1 MWVRVP
7 SPAPEEVINLLNKE
21 KKTKELLSDIAKLE
35 KKYEDKIAVVIV
47 SALRKSEKTIEESD
61 LIAIWDEAENKIIDL
76 IYESLERVYRLILN
90 FIKGVYPKAKIS
102 KRIDIKSLTWQEDGK
117 TIEDR
122 VKLYCDYAHE
132 VLKTDKNISI
142 LRNRLIHNFIRIIE
156 TEDIVV
162 LNQVLRRVAEDYPY
176 VQISNGS
183 CECCNSGGIELVKN
197 VSKWPPFHP
206 ICKCVAIPLTEEEY
220 KKIKE

>member
-1 MWVRVP
+1 M
-7 SPAPEEVINLLNKE
+7 LNKE

-61 LIAIWDEAENKIIDL
+61 LIAIWNKAEDKIIDL
-76 IYESLERVYRLILN
+76 IYELLERVYRLILE
-90 FIKGVYPKAKIS
+90 FIKEVYPKVKIS

-132 VLKTDKNISI
+132 VLKTDKNISKNVQ
-142 LRNRLIHNFIRIIE
+142 LTPAACATRIKNKLA
-156 TEDIVV
+156 TH
-162 LNQVLRRVAEDYPY
+162 
-176 VQISNGS
+176 
-183 CECCNSGGIELVKN
+183 GGITQCYGHK
-197 VSKWPPFHP
+197 
-206 ICKCVAIPLTEEEY
+206 IAMVATMEE
-220 KKIKE
+220 